1 MSSDRETQGRGVLF
15 RVLLLYGAYSLCHN
29 LGFLLGYHLL
39 SPGTM
44 KGAHPACMIASRVAG
59 FTNKAGP
66 GAFLGISPPKVTPG
80 GKQACSN

>member
-15 RVLLLYGAYSLCHN
+15 RVLLLYGVYSLCHN

-44 KGAHPACMIASRVAG
+44 KGAHPAYMIASRVAES
-59 FTNKAGP
+59 TNKAGP

-80 GKQACSN
+80 GKRACSN